1 MDAFVV
7 AGLCIGI
14 AIGAA
19 PVGEWL
25 AAATGLAAEHAR
37 ALVVGG
43 ALLAC
48 VPFILGIVRTGRIL
62 GDLLARRAFAEPQPG
77 KLDPAAAPRR
87 AMIVAV
93 QLATVM
99 AVGAP
104 FVAFTQPFLPPFAG
118 VGILLSG
125 ALVMGFIFWRH
136 AADLQGHVRAAAE
149 AIVSAIGDRHRL
161 AGTAEAERSMQRAY
175 ELVPGLGEP
184 VPVSI
189 APGSPFAG
197 RTLADTQL
205 RGRTGATVIAIS
217 RGQDVVLVPDGH
229 EQLVAGDV
237 LALAGTR
244 EAVEAARRLLLD
256 GE

>member
-1 MDAFVV
+1 M
-7 AGLCIGI
+7 
-14 AIGAA
+14 GA
-19 PVGEWL
+19 WL
-25 AAATGLAAEHAR
+25 ATATGLDALQAR
-37 ALVVGG
+37 AAVVAA
-43 ALLAC
+43 ALLVS
-48 VPFILGIVRTGRIL
+48 VPFFMGIVRTGRIL
-62 GDLLARRAFAEPQPG
+62 GDLLSRRAFAEPTPG
-77 KLDPAAAPRR
+77 RLDLAAAPRR

-104 FVAFTQPFLPPFAG
+104 LVAFTQPFLPAFAG
-118 VGILLSG
+118 LGILLAG
-125 ALVMGFIFWRH
+125 GLVLGFIFWRN

-149 AIVSAIGDRHRL
+149 AIVQAIGEKHRQ
-161 AGTAEAERSMQRAY
+161 AGPAESERSLHRAY

-184 VPVSI
+184 VPVVI

-197 RTLADTQL
+197 HTLADTAL

-229 EQLVAGDV
+229 ELLRAGDV

-244 EAVEAARRLLLD
+244 EAVDAARKLLSH